1 MKQSGTTTLLQG
13 AVQDLASGVVS
24 ALRGGDHTRESGTWF
39 SVSANDGTGDLALAA
54 VRVLGADAVL
64 PHVLLRMPP
73 GADQLALFSKAM
85 AAYPPATGAAP
96 TLLWSHWGMTRALR
110 ALRRLDA
117 PPADRPTG
125 AEDHEHHEHHER
137 DERHE
142 REHPESEP
150 DAGWLED
157 VSWQVLTHQL
167 AVLAPLAV
175 PGEDSAVARAARRRP
190 VDVARG
196 FVRAVRRRDWLQAA
210 GAGRWLTLLEGVP
223 DTLGLE
229 SGLDFVALM
238 GGDDPRV
245 ALQVR
250 AAQLM
255 RTGEPV

>member
-24 ALRGGDHTRESGTWF
+24 VLRGGDHTRESGTWCP
-39 SVSANDGTGDLALAA
+39 SAADDGAGDLTLAA
-54 VRVLGADAVL
+54 VRVLGADALL

-73 GADQLALFSKAM
+73 GAGELALFRKAV
-85 AAYPPATGAAP
+85 AAYPPASGAAP
-96 TLLWSHWGMTRALR
+96 TLLWSHWGMTRVLR
-110 ALRRLDA
+110 GLDGPRA
-117 PPADRPTG
+117 DPGPPA
-125 AEDHEHHEHHER
+125 EDGQ
-137 DERHE
+137 
-142 REHPESEP
+142 P

-157 VSWQVLTHQL
+157 VTWQVLTHQL

-175 PGEDSAVARAARRRP
+175 PGCEGSAVARVAQRRP

-210 GAGRWLTLLEGVP
+210 GAGRWLTLLEDVP

-238 GGDDPRV
+238 GGDDHRV

-255 RTGEPV
+255 SAGAPV